1 MEKRFW
7 LGVGV
12 LAALLAVSIAVTAAM
27 KAIHEPAA
35 EGFAEAARIA
45 LEGDLPAAAA
55 RGRQARQR
63 WQASRSFT
71 ASVADHGPMDTV
83 EDLLAEMEVFA
94 EAEDPEHFA
103 AACARLAAAVKAM
116 SDAHSPAWWNFL

>member
-35 EGFAEAARIA
+35 AEFQEAAQVA
-45 LEGDLPAAAA
+45 LDGDLPAAIAM
-55 RGRQARQR
+55 GRSAGKR
-63 WQASRSFT
+63 WQSTRRFT
-71 ASVADHGPMDTV
+71 ACVADHGPMDTV
-83 EDLLAEMEVFA
+83 EDLLEEMEVFA
-94 EAEDPEHFA
+94 RAGEAEHFA
-103 AACARLAAAVKAM
+103 AACARLSAAVKAM
-116 SDAHSPAWWNFL
+116 SDAHRLTGWNLL